1 MLLLLSRKW
10 ACPVVKLPFRLALH
24 KHSARARQ
32 QEPSK
37 LVSGLLC
44 RNTINNATFAFQKV
58 GLSCRETAFSLGA
71 SQAFSDGT
79 ATGTFE
85 TRFGAIVNTAF
96 KFARFCTHNITE
108 QVRERLISLSLS
120 LTHYA
125 HFTTLNYMRR
135 RVGPLDDSPASARP
149 KHARGDLAL
158 L

>member
-1 MLLLLSRKW
+1 MLLD
-10 ACPVVKLPFRLALH
+10 
-24 KHSARARQ
+24 
-32 QEPSK
+32 
-37 LVSGLLC
+37 
-44 RNTINNATFAFQKV
+44 FQKV

-108 QVRERLISLSLS
+108 QVRERLISLS
-120 LTHYA
+120 HYA
-125 HFTTLNYMRR
+125 RFTTLNYIRR

>member
-1 MLLLLSRKW
+1 MLL
-10 ACPVVKLPFRLALH
+10 
-24 KHSARARQ
+24 
-32 QEPSK
+32 
-37 LVSGLLC
+37 
-44 RNTINNATFAFQKV
+44 AFQKV

-108 QVRERLISLSLS
+108 QVLGNALS
-120 LTHYA
+120 LTLSHSLTLFR
-125 HFTTLNYMRR
+125 FTTIIYIRR
-135 RVGPLDDSPASARP
+135 
-149 KHARGDLAL
+149 RGDLAL

>member
-1 MLLLLSRKW
+1 MLSRKW

-32 QEPSK
+32 QEPPK

-71 SQAFSDGT
+71 SEAFSDGT
-79 ATGTFE
+79 ATGTFK
-85 TRFGAIVNTAF
+85 THSGAIVSEHFLQENTAF

-108 QVRERLISLSLS
+108 QVLGNALSLSRALSSSLSLS
-120 LTHYA
+120 H
-125 HFTTLNYMRR
+125 TTL
-135 RVGPLDDSPASARP
+135 
-149 KHARGDLAL
+149 AL
-158 L
+158 QH

>member
-32 QEPSK
+32 QEPPK

-108 QVRERLISLSLS
+108 QVRERLISPSLS
-120 LTHYA
+120 LT
-125 HFTTLNYMRR
+125 T
-135 RVGPLDDSPASARP
+135 
-149 KHARGDLAL
+149 LAL
-158 L
+158 QH

>member
-1 MLLLLSRKW
+1 MLL
-10 ACPVVKLPFRLALH
+10 
-24 KHSARARQ
+24 
-32 QEPSK
+32 
-37 LVSGLLC
+37 
-44 RNTINNATFAFQKV
+44 AFQKV

-108 QVRERLISLSLS
+108 QVLGNALSLS
-120 LTHYA
+120 LYLSHYA
-125 HFTTLNYMRR
+125 RFTTLNYIRR

>member
-1 MLLLLSRKW
+1 MLLD
-10 ACPVVKLPFRLALH
+10 
-24 KHSARARQ
+24 
-32 QEPSK
+32 
-37 LVSGLLC
+37 
-44 RNTINNATFAFQKV
+44 FQKV

-108 QVRERLISLSLS
+108 QVRERLISPSLSLS
-120 LTHYA
+120 LSHYA
-125 HFTTLNYMRR
+125 RFTTLNYIRR

>member
-1 MLLLLSRKW
+1 MN
-10 ACPVVKLPFRLALH
+10 KL
-24 KHSARARQ
+24 
-32 QEPSK
+32 
-37 LVSGLLC
+37 
-44 RNTINNATFAFQKV
+44 NATFAFQKV

-108 QVRERLISLSLS
+108 QVLGNALSLS
-120 LTHYA
+120 RALSSSLSHYA
-125 HFTTLNYMRR
+125 RFTTLNYIRR